1 MRQTTETTKTWQR
14 WENGI
19 DNIKL
24 LRRYMPVI
32 IGQIIM
38 LAQDSVAELSVL
50 LLLIGFVLSLG
61 NFYLGNNVLTPG
73 SPLQQGWIWTQC
85 VAVELNVGTMIARA
99 VRDWQRGKWS
109 TGFIYTLVSLTLL
122 FVGVTVLAVEQVASI
137 DVKNTAQMVL
147 SSLHLSGELLT
158 FIRSVALGLM
168 VAVYVLEHL
177 PMIFKRKQQ
186 QQQEPLP
193 AQASPTATDEA
204 LRQLTEQV
212 TQLNMTVTQITTTV
226 TEVQTT
232 VTQIRGEHARQ
243 GTLRHPANQV
253 VAALPA
259 AATTTQ
265 ARRTT
270 VSNSGDPGRG
280 AAPRTRR
287 KGPSNE
293 AGDADTRE
301 RIRAIWMGDMTLSS
315 RKIAEQIG
323 VSHTTVANHLRAIR
337 ETSMQAQ
344 NAEGEQADTAPEQ
357 EGRAG
362 KEGVA

>member
-1 MRQTTETTKTWQR
+1 MRQTTETTRTWQR
-14 WENGI
+14 WEDGI

-32 IGQIIM
+32 IGQTIM

-73 SPLQQGWIWTQC
+73 SLLQQGWIWTQC
-85 VAVELNVGTMIARA
+85 VAVELNAGTMIARA

-109 TGFIYTLVSLTLL
+109 TGLIYTLVSMTLL

-137 DVKNTAQMVL
+137 DVKHTAEMVL
-147 SSLHLSGELLT
+147 GTLHLSGELLT

-168 VAVYVLEHL
+168 VAVYVLEHV
-177 PMIFKRKQQ
+177 PMILKRKQQ
-186 QQQEPLP
+186 QQEELA

-204 LRQLTEQV
+204 LRQLAEQV
-212 TQLNMTVTQITTTV
+212 TQLTMTVTQITTTV

-232 VTQIRGEHARQ
+232 VTQIRGEHTRQ
-243 GTLRHPANQV
+243 ATIRHPANQV

-259 AATTTQ
+259 AATTEE

-270 VSNSGDPGRG
+270 ASMSGDPDQG

-293 AGDADTRE
+293 AGDTDARE
-301 RIRAIWMGDMTLSS
+301 RIRSIWLGDMTLSS

-337 ETSMQAQ
+337 EERRHASNT
-344 NAEGEQADTAPEQ
+344 EGEQASTAPEHASGDSE
-357 EGRAG
+357 EGA
-362 KEGVA
+362 A

>member
-186 QQQEPLP
+186 QGETTSVEAP
-193 AQASPTATDEA
+193 PTATDEA

-212 TQLNMTVTQITTTV
+212 TQLTMTVTQITTTV

-232 VTQIRGEHARQ
+232 VTQQ
-243 GTLRHPANQV
+243 GTLSQPVNQV

-259 AATTTQ
+259 AATTAQ

-270 VSNSGDPGRG
+270 ASNSGDPGRG

-287 KGPSNE
+287 TAPSNE
-293 AGDADTRE
+293 GGDVDIRE
-301 RIRAIWMGDMTLSS
+301 RIRAIWLEDMTLSS

-323 VSHTTVANHLRAIR
+323 VSHTTVANHLRIIR
-337 ETSMQAQ
+337 EEYLQAP
-344 NAEGEQADTAPEQ
+344 NAESEQADAAPEQ
-357 EGRAG
+357 IGREGE
-362 KEGVA
+362 EGAA

>member
-147 SSLHLSGELLT
+147 SNLHLSGELLT

-186 QQQEPLP
+186 EPSP

-243 GTLRHPANQV
+243 GTLQHPANQV

-259 AATTTQ
+259 VATTVQ

-270 VSNSGDPGRG
+270 ASTGGDPGRG
-280 AAPRTRR
+280 AVPRTR
-287 KGPSNE
+287 KTAPSNE
-293 AGDADTRE
+293 GGDVDTRE
-301 RIRAIWMGDMTLSS
+301 RIRAIWLGDMTLSS

-337 ETSMQAQ
+337 EASTQAQ
-344 NAEGEQADTAPEQ
+344 GAEGEQAGTAPGQ
-357 EGRAG
+357 EGGAG
-362 KEGVA
+362 EESVA

>member
-99 VRDWQRGKWS
+99 VRDWQSGKWS

-137 DVKNTAQMVL
+137 DVKNTAEMVL
-147 SSLHLSGELLT
+147 SNLHLSGELLT

-186 QQQEPLP
+186 QGETPSVEAP
-193 AQASPTATDEA
+193 PTATDEA

-301 RIRAIWMGDMTLSS
+301 RIRAIWLGDMTLSS

-323 VSHTTVANHLRAIR
+323 VSHTTVANHLRIIR
-337 ETSMQAQ
+337 EEYPQASDT
-344 NAEGEQADTAPEQ
+344 ESEQADAAPEQ
-357 EGRAG
+357 AS
-362 KEGVA
+362 GVSEDGAA

>member
-1 MRQTTETTKTWQR
+1 MASHPT
-14 WENGI
+14 
-19 DNIKL
+19 
-24 LRRYMPVI
+24 LRISNP
-32 IGQIIM
+32 
-38 LAQDSVAELSVL
+38 AD
-50 LLLIGFVLSLG
+50 
-61 NFYLGNNVLTPG
+61 
-73 SPLQQGWIWTQC
+73 
-85 VAVELNVGTMIARA
+85 
-99 VRDWQRGKWS
+99 
-109 TGFIYTLVSLTLL
+109 
-122 FVGVTVLAVEQVASI
+122 
-137 DVKNTAQMVL
+137 
-147 SSLHLSGELLT
+147 HSGELLT

-186 QQQEPLP
+186 QGETPSVEAP
-193 AQASPTATDEA
+193 PTATDEA

-243 GTLRHPANQV
+243 GMLRHPANQV

-259 AATTTQ
+259 SATTEE

-270 VSNSGDPGRG
+270 ASNSGDPGRG

-287 KGPSNE
+287 TAPSNE
-293 AGDADTRE
+293 AGDVDTRE
-301 RIRAIWMGDMTLSS
+301 RIRAIWMEDMTLSS

-337 ETSMQAQ
+337 EVYLKVPKT
-344 NAEGEQADTAPEQ
+344 EGERVSTEPEPTSGESE
-357 EGRAG
+357 EGAAWHRR
-362 KEGVA
+362 